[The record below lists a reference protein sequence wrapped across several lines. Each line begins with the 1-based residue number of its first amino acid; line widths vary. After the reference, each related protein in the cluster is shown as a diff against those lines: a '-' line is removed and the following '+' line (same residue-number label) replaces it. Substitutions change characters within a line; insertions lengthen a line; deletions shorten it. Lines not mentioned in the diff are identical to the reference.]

1 MVTYSIISSLTNA
14 VTSLV
19 FGAFVIHQNPRNI
32 KNRTYLFFSLSVA
45 VWSIFYFFWQIS
57 DSPEQALFY
66 SRGLIAGAILIPV
79 FYLHHIAAMFGRIRD
94 CKKSLVAAYV
104 FAILSLFFSFTSLFV
119 AGVAPRLSYRF
130 WPVPGLLF
138 HPFLLF
144 WVVIVVYGMT
154 LIVRSLRGAS
164 GIIRNQMKYI
174 LVATVIGWGG
184 GFTNYFLWYNIPFP
198 PAGNI
203 LVSLY
208 VVIAAYAIIKFRLM
222 DVNVAITRS
231 MIFILVYAVIIGVPV
246 ASVVWGGDWLTGH
259 WGDRWW
265 YFPLGLYALFSFFGP
280 FLYLMLQRRA
290 EGVLLREQ
298 KAYQQTLLQASRGM
312 TLIKDLEH
320 LLKLTVHILTKT
332 VKITHVRIFLW
343 DNEAKHYVCRARR
356 GNGLDDVERPLG
368 EESPLIVYLRETEG
382 PVLPEEARTN
392 AALGAAAAR
401 EMESLGAALV
411 VPSFVRDRL
420 LGFVA
425 LGSKRSNRLYTE
437 GDLDILATLANQ
449 AALAIENCFF
459 LAEFESQQVHLFQ
472 AAKMADLGTM
482 ASGIGHQMNN
492 RFNVIK
498 LGAESAMMVELPKI
512 RKHLEANDP
521 AAALKL
527 TESLLNTCRKISKNA
542 AHGGEIVK
550 RLLDFSRLSKE
561 LKAMD
566 VKEAMENSV
575 RLWECKHDLRE
586 IDFVMSP
593 APDLKRIKGNF
604 SEIEEVLFNL
614 LDNAADAIAMKEEAF
629 RLGTL
634 AKPEGWEKGSIRF
647 EAENAELNG
656 KPHVRILVRDNG
668 IGMDAETQG
677 KLFVPFFTLKA
688 TAVKGT
694 GLGLYIIRKMIDAHQ
709 GHIQLESVP
718 GEGTVFSVFLPALA
732 GG

>member
-1 MVTYSIISSLTNA
+1 
-14 VTSLV
+14 
-19 FGAFVIHQNPRNI
+19 
-32 KNRTYLFFSLSVA
+32 
-45 VWSIFYFFWQIS
+45 
-57 DSPEQALFY
+57 
-66 SRGLIAGAILIPV
+66 
-79 FYLHHIAAMFGRIRD
+79 
-94 CKKSLVAAYV
+94 
-104 FAILSLFFSFTSLFV
+104 
-119 AGVAPRLSYRF
+119 
-130 WPVPGLLF
+130 
-138 HPFLLF
+138 
-144 WVVIVVYGMT
+144 
-154 LIVRSLRGAS
+154 
-164 GIIRNQMKYI
+164 
-174 LVATVIGWGG
+174 
-184 GFTNYFLWYNIPFP
+184 
-198 PAGNI
+198 
-203 LVSLY
+203 
-208 VVIAAYAIIKFRLM
+208 
-222 DVNVAITRS
+222 
-231 MIFILVYAVIIGVPV
+231 
-246 ASVVWGGDWLTGH
+246 
-259 WGDRWW
+259 
-265 YFPLGLYALFSFFGP
+265 
-280 FLYLMLQRRA
+280 
-290 EGVLLREQ
+290 
-298 KAYQQTLLQASRGM
+298 
-312 TLIKDLEH
+312 
-320 LLKLTVHILTKT
+320 
-332 VKITHVRIFLW
+332 
-343 DNEAKHYVCRARR
+343 
-356 GNGLDDVERPLG
+356 
-368 EESPLIVYLRETEG
+368 
-382 PVLPEEARTN
+382 
-392 AALGAAAAR
+392 
-401 EMESLGAALV
+401 
-411 VPSFVRDRL
+411 
-420 LGFVA
+420 
-425 LGSKRSNRLYTE
+425 
-437 GDLDILATLANQ
+437 
-449 AALAIENCFF
+449 
-459 LAEFESQQVHLFQ
+459 
-472 AAKMADLGTM
+472 
-482 ASGIGHQMNN
+482 MNN